1 MKAAVC
7 YELGKPLVVEEINI
21 DPPQEGEVKVKMAAT
36 AICHSDIHAIRGEL
50 ASKPPFIAGHESA
63 GYIDEVGKGVTSV
76 KPGDHVVISLLSS
89 CGKCY
94 YCRKGLTHMCT
105 TSWAFEK
112 ESRFSNKQGQR
123 LAQSMK
129 TGTFAEYVIVH
140 ESQVVKIPADMPMDS
155 AALLGCGVITGF
167 GAVVNRAKAEPM
179 SSCVIIGTGGVGLNS
194 IQGAAVSGAYPI
206 IAVVVLDDKLEAA
219 KKFGATHTV
228 NSKKVDPVQAVKDLT
243 GGIGADYV
251 FVTVGSTPAIVQ
263 GFGMSGPRGM
273 TVIVGLPK
281 FTDKL
286 DISPFAFIKDER
298 TLTGSFMGTTELQ
311 TQIPKLVALY
321 KAGILKLDELVTARY
336 PLSQINEA
344 IEAVEKG
351 KALRNVI
358 MFK

>member
-1 MKAAVC
+1 MFKRPV
-7 YELGKPLVVEEINI
+7 YFVL
-21 DPPQEGEVKVKMAAT
+21 T
-36 AICHSDIHAIRGEL
+36 WRGSVISRYL
-50 ASKPPFIAGHESA
+50 SVLLSQAGHSISPFTLGLPVLANSVQMVSMLSA
-63 GYIDEVGKGVTSV
+63 T
-76 KPGDHVVISLLSS
+76 L
-89 CGKCY
+89 
-94 YCRKGLTHMCT
+94 
-105 TSWAFEK
+105 
-112 ESRFSNKQGQR
+112 RF
-123 LAQSMK
+123 
-129 TGTFAEYVIVH
+129 I
-140 ESQVVKIPADMPMDS
+140 
-155 AALLGCGVITGF
+155 
-167 GAVVNRAKAEPM
+167 
-179 SSCVIIGTGGVGLNS
+179 
-194 IQGAAVSGAYPI
+194 
-206 IAVVVLDDKLEAA
+206 
-219 KKFGATHTV
+219 